1 MKFIL
6 ILSQPELVLQK
17 VRDGGNL
24 SMSSSDWECACI
36 SDKLHRGFQLERN
49 FVFLIFDWLLCYQK
63 CGPGKISDN
72 HNFSMSRSNWC
83 LWSSYVQIL
92 SMISLLSLSGFWK
105 SNLENLDIIVWKQ
118 SIINFDLYAYEITQF
133 YTLGIHLFTIR
144 NSCVLCCH
152 CIDVY
157 HFES

>member
-36 SDKLHRGFQLERN
+36 SDWNCTGVFSLKEILF
-49 FVFLIFDWLLCYQK
+49 FLIFDWLLCYQK

-72 HNFSMSRSNWC
+72 HNFSMSRSNCC
-83 LWSSYVQIL
+83 LWSSYVQML

-105 SNLENLDIIVWKQ
+105 SILGNLDIIVWKQ

-152 CIDVY
+152 CINVY
-157 HFES
+157 HF